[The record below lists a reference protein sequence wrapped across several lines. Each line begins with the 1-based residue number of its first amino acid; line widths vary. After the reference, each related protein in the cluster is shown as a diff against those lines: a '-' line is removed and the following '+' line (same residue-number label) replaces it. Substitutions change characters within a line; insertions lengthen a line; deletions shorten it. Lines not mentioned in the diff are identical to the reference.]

1 MKDLV
6 EKLKSVND
14 ELQASNEL
22 AEKDRLA
29 LLQQLN
35 NLLVT
40 MLLAI
45 LEKNLT

>member
-1 MKDLV
+1 MKALV
-6 EKLKSVND
+6 EKLKTVND

-35 NLLVT
+35 NLLLT
-40 MLLAI
+40 MLMAI
-45 LEKNLT
+45 LEKNMP